1 MRRAELT
8 ISRLD
13 AFLRLAMLMSTDAE
27 FWIESDLE
35 LDEDLTLEGATI
47 TPTLPDEPLQE
58 SAEYNSIIRWVVTL
72 LAVFQS
78 RFFLTNRE
86 FSWLLSLLF
95 VVLHFLGRYSTKVAE
110 LVLHFPHTLH
120 QYQLF
125 LSGIVANTSFEKRAV
140 CVMRCNIIGLRKVC
154 RRLVL
159 EQLVSC
165 VETNCIRSV
174 ATRLL

>member
-72 LAVFQS
+72 FAVFLS
-78 RFFLTNRE
+78 RFFLTNRA
-86 FSWLLSLLF
+86 FSWLLTFLF
-95 VVLHFLGRYSTKVAE
+95 VVLRFLGRYSTKVAE
-110 LVLHFPHTLH
+110 LALHFPHTLH

-125 LSGIVANTSFEKRAV
+125 LSGIVPSTSFEKRAV
-140 CVMRCNIIGLRKVC
+140 CVKCDAIYRF
-154 RRLVL
+154 
-159 EQLVSC
+159 E
-165 VETNCIRSV
+165 ESV
-174 ATRLL
+174 